1 MTTTVR
7 DPDAQGG
14 RAPLKSVL
22 TRRFVRL
29 PACLFFAL
37 CLSFLSLPAVHAA
50 APKLEPVP
58 NAEVPGEV
66 KPGQTLDFSMTYTGD
81 PPSSLSMV
89 VQTPAGET
97 IRIPTK
103 APAGDTTAGVPV
115 SWRFTPEG
123 SGSYKY
129 HFEASAGDIGS
140 ARYPTGPSDD
150 PQFVAVN
157 LLTKYLILMV
167 GLGIGLLFLPFVV
180 YLAARSANRQGD
192 PGAAARIALLIGV
205 IASYALFLYLFA
217 SIYGLLLMGLAGIVT
232 LGILIALFSRRK
244 AV

>member
-1 MTTTVR
+1 MK
-7 DPDAQGG
+7 
-14 RAPLKSVL
+14 LVL
-22 TRRFVRL
+22 TRRSVRPL
-29 PACLFFAL
+29 VCLIFAL
-37 CLSFLSLPAVHAA
+37 CLSLFSLSALRAA

-81 PPSSLSMV
+81 PPSALNMV
-89 VQTPAGET
+89 VQTPGGET
-97 IRIPTK
+97 VRIPTK
-103 APAGDTTAGVPV
+103 ASGGDPAAGVPV
-115 SWRFTPEG
+115 SWRFTPSE

-140 ARYPTGPSDD
+140 ARYPAAPTDD

-157 LLTKYLILMV
+157 LLTKYLVLLV

-217 SIYGLLLMGLAGIVT
+217 SIYGLLLMGLAGVVA

>member
-1 MTTTVR
+1 MK
-7 DPDAQGG
+7 
-14 RAPLKSVL
+14 LVL
-22 TRRFVRL
+22 TRRSVC
-29 PACLFFAL
+29 PSVCLLFAL
-37 CLSFLSLPAVHAA
+37 CLSLFNVSVVHAA

-89 VQTPAGET
+89 VQTPSGET

-103 APAGDTTAGVPV
+103 APVGDTTAGVPV

-140 ARYPTGPSDD
+140 ARYPAAPTDD

-157 LLTKYLILMV
+157 LLTKYLVFLV

-192 PGAAARIALLIGV
+192 PGAAARVALLIGV
-205 IASYALFLYLFA
+205 IASYALFLFLFYT
-217 SIYGLLLMGLAGIVT
+217 IYSVLLLSPGRSSRVGDADR
-232 LGILIALFSRRK
+232 ALQSAESRLSR
-244 AV
+244 A